1 MFSAEVEALIS
12 AALRED
18 APRGDITSE
27 CLVPSPST
35 SRAVLLAK
43 EAGRLAGI
51 DIAARVFLKTGR
63 PVSFKKRMCDGSA
76 FKRGDVLAVVMGRS
90 RVLLRAERT
99 ALNFLQRLS
108 GVATLTAKYVRAV
121 RGTGV
126 GILDTRKTT
135 PGWRALEKY
144 AVRMG
149 GGLNHR
155 HSLSDMALIKD
166 NHLLLAGGVG
176 EAVKRARTTLGP
188 GMTVEA
194 EVTDFASARA
204 AVESGADMILLD
216 NMAPA
221 RMKRIVAW
229 VDGRIPVEASGG
241 VTLRSVRG
249 IAASGVDFI
258 SVGELTHSAPA
269 VDISLE
275 FEP

>member
-1 MFSAEVEALIS
+1 
-12 AALRED
+12 
-18 APRGDITSE
+18 
-27 CLVPSPST
+27 
-35 SRAVLLAK
+35 
-43 EAGRLAGI
+43 
-51 DIAARVFLKTGR
+51 
-63 PVSFKKRMCDGSA
+63 MCDGSA